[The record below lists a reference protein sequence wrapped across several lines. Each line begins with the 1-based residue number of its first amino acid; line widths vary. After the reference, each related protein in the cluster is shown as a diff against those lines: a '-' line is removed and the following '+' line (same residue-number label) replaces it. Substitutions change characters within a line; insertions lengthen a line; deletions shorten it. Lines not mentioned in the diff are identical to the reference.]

1 MAVSIALLLGMLAF
15 CMLSM
20 DLALSIVYRKL
31 ARNMRAAALIVFTA
45 TSLALVFFMILDSW
59 SALSFQE
66 GVYQVL
72 AYIWTGL
79 VIATGAFLL
88 TFVPYFSFRIT
99 AKPFTLWHRIVFI
112 SCSALFVAI
121 CILALIFPS
130 MALDRAAFIICLAVV
145 FCCVVTMFRNS
156 RGIEDRDVKI
166 LIRSFFI
173 VGLSLLPVIISGI
186 FIPFIRSISPH
197 ILFLAYSIVILVFL
211 FVAIAR
217 LIRESGKS
225 EEKEGEHSGRPDL
238 SQYHITEREM
248 DVIELVGQGLTNK
261 EIAAR
266 LSLSVNTV
274 NNHIANI
281 FSKTGVRSRVDLL
294 NLIHK
299 GFWQTQN

>member
-1 MAVSIALLLGMLAF
+1 M
-15 CMLSM
+15 
-20 DLALSIVYRKL
+20 
-31 ARNMRAAALIVFTA
+31 
-45 TSLALVFFMILDSW
+45 
-59 SALSFQE
+59 
-66 GVYQVL
+66 L

-112 SCSALFVAI
+112 SCSALFAAI